1 MSVEVEVKI
10 KIREKEEL
18 IQNLRNLGFRETKQV
33 VERDIYY
40 TSAHHDFAALDEA
53 LRVRTV
59 EDLDSGHKTAV
70 ITYKGAKLDAVSMS
84 RKELETEVGNA
95 EICQEILKQIGF
107 QPVLPV
113 EKQRQYFQ
121 NDTMTACVDS
131 VTGLGDYLELEI
143 LVEREEERPEAL
155 KQLEAMLE
163 KLGYSMEETT
173 RVSYLG
179 MLMKKRR

>member
-10 KIREKEEL
+10 KIREKAKL
-18 IQNLRNLGFRETKQV
+18 LQDLGRLGFQEEKRV
-33 VERDIYY
+33 VETDIYY
-40 TSAHHDFAALDEA
+40 TAVHHDFAALDEA
-53 LRVRTV
+53 LRVRTI
-59 EDLDSGHKTAV
+59 EDRGTGTKTAV
-70 ITYKGAKLDAVSMS
+70 MTYKGAKLDAVSMS

-163 KLGYSMEETT
+163 KLGYSMEEPT

>member
-1 MSVEVEVKI
+1 MSIEVELKI

-18 IQNLRNLGFRETKQV
+18 IAALKRLGFRESRRVMEKDV
-33 VERDIYY
+33 YY
-40 TSAHHDFAALDEA
+40 TAAHHDFAALDEA

-59 EDLDSGHKTAV
+59 EDLDAGSKRAV
-70 ITYKGAKLDAVSMS
+70 ITYKGAKLDTVSMS

-95 EICQEILKQIGF
+95 NICQEILEQIGF
-107 QPVLPV
+107 QPVQPV
-113 EKQRQYFQ
+113 EKRRQYFQ
-121 NDTMTACVDS
+121 DETMTACVDR

-143 LVEREEERPEAL
+143 LVEQEDERENAL
-155 KQLEAMLE
+155 KQLEAMLK

-179 MLMKKRR
+179 MLMRK

>member
-1 MSVEVEVKI
+1 MGS
-10 KIREKEEL
+10 
-18 IQNLRNLGFRETKQV
+18 
-33 VERDIYY
+33 
-40 TSAHHDFAALDEA
+40 
-53 LRVRTV
+53 
-59 EDLDSGHKTAV
+59 
-70 ITYKGAKLDAVSMS
+70 
-84 RKELETEVGNA
+84 A

-121 NDTMTACVDS
+121 NDAMAACVDS

-155 KQLEAMLE
+155 KQLEAMLK

-179 MLMKKRR
+179 MMMQKQIVKL